1 MYLKD
6 DVLLLIPLFET
17 FRKKSINSFELDPT
31 YYLSTPSYAWDAM
44 LRFTDVTLKLIS
56 DVEKYQFI
64 ESTIRG
70 GISMIYKGYAEAYNK
85 LLKSY
90 DANKPTSY
98 RIYLETNN
106 LYGHSTMQLS
116 PTKIFNPKDFSLGNY
131 PNDSLVG
138 YFLEVDLDCLDELH
152 DLDNDYP
159 LAGGKIEVKKEMLSK
174 YKLQIIEDNNFSL
187 GKNKKLFP
195 NLRIKRKYK
204 LHYQNLKLYFRLGLS
219 YIKHKFTKRSRKRR

>member
-1 MYLKD
+1 MYLKV

-17 FRKKSINSFELDPT
+17 FRKKSINSFEFDPT
-31 YYLSTPSYAWDAM
+31 YYLSTPSYTWDAM

-56 DVEKYQFI
+56 DIEKYKFI

-70 GISMIYKGYAEAYNK
+70 GISIIYKGYAKAYNN

-90 DANKPTSY
+90 DANKPTSH
-98 RIYLETNN
+98 RIYLEANS
-106 LYGHSTMQLS
+106 LYGHSMMQLS
-116 PTKIFNPKDFSLGNY
+116 PTKIFNPKDFNLGNY
-131 PNDSLVG
+131 PNDSPVG

-174 YKLQIIEDNNFSL
+174 YKLQIIEDNSFSL
-187 GKNKKLFP
+187 GKNKKLFS

-204 LHYQNLKLYFRLGLS
+204 FHYQNLKLYLRLELS
-219 YIKHKFTKRSRKRR
+219 YIKHKFTKKSRKRR